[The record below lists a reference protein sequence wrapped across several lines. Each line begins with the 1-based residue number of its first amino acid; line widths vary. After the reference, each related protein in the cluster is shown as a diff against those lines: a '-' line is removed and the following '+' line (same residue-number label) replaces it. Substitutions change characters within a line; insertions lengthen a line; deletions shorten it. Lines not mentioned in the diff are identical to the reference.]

1 MFTSSFISFSVLT
14 GILKAYV
21 QVLSKNMN
29 PRNFRVD
36 TQFFYLHFRLIAKK
50 GNIKSTKTP
59 NKGHLRYEND
69 EIHRT
74 WNENNTTVYLLN

>member
-1 MFTSSFISFSVLT
+1 
-14 GILKAYV
+14 
-21 QVLSKNMN
+21 MN

-50 GNIKSTKTP
+50 GNKKSTKPP

-69 EIHRT
+69 EIYRK
-74 WNENNTTVYLLN
+74 WNENNTTVYMLNQRFVNAPITNYSIF

>member
-1 MFTSSFISFSVLT
+1 
-14 GILKAYV
+14 
-21 QVLSKNMN
+21 MN

-50 GNIKSTKTP
+50 WNIKSTKP
-59 NKGHLRYEND
+59 SNKGHLEFEND

-74 WNENNTTVYLLN
+74 WNENNTMVYLLN